1 MFKSIS
7 PKRKKFTPSFP
18 LRSKHFKKQYNY
30 KRSSILDAIE
40 HFKQQLS
47 KIDHKSRKSPCL
59 SKEPEKS
66 NKSMNLIELSL
77 SFNDNTPSLSQHN
90 IVTTLP
96 TKTSLPPLRAHKR
109 KDFKEIDDLVCM
121 SKRPAYINQESKK
134 KTIINSKSH
143 KIKQIIPANTKII
156 GQKTGRKKIIIS
168 NNYLFDTSSESSSS
182 IVMDPTLLD

>member
-7 PKRKKFTPSFP
+7 PKRKKFAPSLP
-18 LRSKHFKKQYNY
+18 IRSKHLKKRHIY

-47 KIDHKSRKSPCL
+47 KIDYKSKKSPCL

-66 NKSMNLIELSL
+66 SKSINLIELSL

-96 TKTSLPPLRAHKR
+96 TKSYLPALKTHKR
-109 KDFKEIDDLVCM
+109 QDFREIDDLICI
-121 SKRPAYINQESKK
+121 SKRPAYIDQENKK
-134 KTIINSKSH
+134 KTLINSKSH
-143 KIKQIIPANTKII
+143 KIKQIIPDYSKMI
-156 GQKTGRKKIIIS
+156 GRNAGRKKIVIS
-168 NNYLFDTSSESSSS
+168 NNHLNDTSSESSAS